1 MRHEGEV
8 LEGRDG
14 ARWAET
20 RFRKKGGQPQ
30 GTRVSSGGALT
41 WRGRPGGRS

>member
-8 LEGRDG
+8 LEGMDG

-30 GTRVSSGGALT
+30 GPRVSGGALT
-41 WRGRPGGRS
+41 WGGRPGGRS